1 LLILKDAVCLPE
13 RANNPKKKQERQQ
26 GCRTPKYYLLISIF
40 GKQKSSREIPRDS
53 GRRGTTAPLSLRGN
67 SLRTMWCC
75 HDLPAGRRLLVLG
88 IAACPNTGRREGMPV
103 LELSARQD

>member
-1 LLILKDAVCLPE
+1 LLILKDAVCLLE
-13 RANNPKKKQERQQ
+13 RANNPQKKQKRQQ